1 VLKNKNGIINKNFEF
16 SFFFL
21 FLCFLL
27 TLTIFIMKQ
36 LLLIGAFM
44 LSVVSFANQTKE
56 DVKTSVDLENN
67 IENVVVEETSA
78 YCTTT
83 LYGYWVVSK
92 KSMS

>member
-1 VLKNKNGIINKNFEF
+1 
-16 SFFFL
+16 
-21 FLCFLL
+21 
-27 TLTIFIMKQ
+27 
-36 LLLIGAFM
+36 M

-56 DVKTSVDLENN
+56 DVKTSVD

-92 KSMS
+92 KKYVLTGVVETTYTFFVTGGCTICMGASGVSSECWGSAAPDNDE